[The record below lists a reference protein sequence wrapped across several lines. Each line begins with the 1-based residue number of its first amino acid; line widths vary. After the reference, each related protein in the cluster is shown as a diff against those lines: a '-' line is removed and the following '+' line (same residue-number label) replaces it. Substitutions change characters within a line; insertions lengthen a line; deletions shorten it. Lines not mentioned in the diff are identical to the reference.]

1 MSTLFDYEPPAPA
14 QLHACAGTECG
25 VCASS
30 TTAKQAADRAT
41 LTVSSDREWA
51 NRAEEWLE
59 LQALGTRFTADD
71 LVADEGKPMGSANQ
85 IGATLRTWARRG
97 HIQAVGFYEATRKE
111 SHGRVIRVWEV
122 VE

>member
-1 MSTLFDYEPPAPA
+1 MSMLFDYGTTTKPPV
-14 QLHACAGTECG
+14 HACAGTECG

-30 TTAKQAADRAT
+30 TTARQAADRAT
-41 LTVSSDREWA
+41 LTVSSDPEWA
-51 NRAEEWLE
+51 NRADEWLE

-71 LVADEGKPMGSANQ
+71 LVADEGKPYGSANQ

-97 HIQAVGFYEATRKE
+97 HIKAVGFHEASRKE

-122 VE
+122 IE